1 MLDFVGTVITAA
13 LMTFIINALV
23 TYLDIGHAM
32 KLAVVGIAGFWIGL
46 AAAAGASGWL
56 AISRPFPVIGIFVAA
71 PLLAAAIIATSPA
84 ARAALLAL
92 PTKLLIGLN
101 IARVVGMLFLPLA
114 MEGRLAGPFP
124 YSAGWGDIITGV
136 FAVPLLFVA
145 VERNAV
151 AVAAWNYFGTADLV
165 LAIFFGITSSD
176 GAALQL
182 FFYPPGSQAMQ
193 NLPWS
198 FVPTVLVPLY
208 LIIHATI
215 WAQLRRLKDLTA
227 ATSPAFAQPAQDG

>member
-1 MLDFVGTVITAA
+1 MLDFVGTVLTAA

-23 TYLDIGHAM
+23 MYLDIGHGM
-32 KLAVVGIAGFWIGL
+32 KLAIAGIAGLWIGL

-56 AISRPFPVIGIFVAA
+56 AISRPFPVIGIFVVT
-71 PLLAAAIIATSPA
+71 PLLAAAITATSPA

-92 PTKLLIGLN
+92 PTRLLIGLN

-136 FAVPLLFVA
+136 FAMPLLFFA
-145 VERNAV
+145 VERNAG
-151 AVAAWNYFGTADLV
+151 AIAAWNYFGTTDLV
-165 LAIFFGITSSD
+165 LAIFFGLTSSD

-198 FVPTVLVPLY
+198 FIPTVLVPFY

-227 ATSPAFAQPAQDG
+227 ATSPTFAQSARDG

>member
-1 MLDFVGTVITAA
+1 MLDFIGTVLTAA
-13 LMTFIINALV
+13 LMTFMINAILM
-23 TYLDIGHAM
+23 YLDIGHGM
-32 KLAVVGIAGFWIGL
+32 KLAIAGVAGVWIGL

-71 PLLAAAIIATSPA
+71 PLLAAAITATSPT

-124 YSAGWGDIITGV
+124 YSAGCGDIITGV
-136 FAVPLLFVA
+136 FAVPLLFVP
-145 VERNAV
+145 VDRNAA

-182 FFYPPGSQAMQ
+182 FLYPPGSQAMQ

-198 FVPTVLVPLY
+198 FIPTVLVPFY
-208 LIIHATI
+208 LIMHATV
-215 WAQLRRLKDLTA
+215 WAQLRRMKTPRA
-227 ATSPAFAQPAQDG
+227 GERRSPFVAT

>member
-1 MLDFVGTVITAA
+1 
-13 LMTFIINALV
+13 
-23 TYLDIGHAM
+23 
-32 KLAVVGIAGFWIGL
+32 
-46 AAAAGASGWL
+46 
-56 AISRPFPVIGIFVAA
+56 
-71 PLLAAAIIATSPA
+71 
-84 ARAALLAL
+84 
-92 PTKLLIGLN
+92 
-101 IARVVGMLFLPLA
+101 

-227 ATSPAFAQPAQDG
+227 AASPAFAPSAQDG